1 MSSSQWYWSQRGSTM
16 GPLDLDEIRRLVSLG
31 SIEHA
36 TWIYDPRAGAWV
48 VAGSVAELDDALRER
63 ATRDRAPDA
72 RSGESTATTAGPS
85 APPDSAPRATFC
97 RFCGAAHAAGA
108 TRCGACGRE
117 TGAPSVTMDPKL
129 AAILCRCSV
138 LTAPVLTG
146 FAFLGP
152 GIVWAMGASDPRV
165 VAEAKAALNQ
175 LLTLAIALVG
185 IWILGIV
192 GAIIIVGPIFAAIAT
207 AALAVYCVWMG
218 IVGLVALSDGK
229 PFSYRCSFALI
240 R

>member
-1 MSSSQWYWSQRGSTM
+1 
-16 GPLDLDEIRRLVSLG
+16 
-31 SIEHA
+31 
-36 TWIYDPRAGAWV
+36 
-48 VAGSVAELDDALRER
+48 
-63 ATRDRAPDA
+63 
-72 RSGESTATTAGPS
+72 
-85 APPDSAPRATFC
+85 
-97 RFCGAAHAAGA
+97 
-108 TRCGACGRE
+108 
-117 TGAPSVTMDPKL
+117 
-129 AAILCRCSV
+129 
-138 LTAPVLTG
+138 
-146 FAFLGP
+146 
-152 GIVWAMGASDPRV
+152 MGASDPRV

>member
-1 MSSSQWYWSQRGSTM
+1 
-16 GPLDLDEIRRLVSLG
+16 
-31 SIEHA
+31 
-36 TWIYDPRAGAWV
+36 
-48 VAGSVAELDDALRER
+48 VAELDDALRER

-108 TRCGACGRE
+108 TRCGACGRA